1 MRLPSSIGH
10 GRQTNLVEGVLRLG
24 TSPSSASRRPLV
36 IDGEDFGAS
45 VPKFSRGKNLLLKS
59 LSFADC
65 RELLSALCHVMKV
78 IAKYS
83 DSTLSRIQYKKLVM
97 HIRRTIDDVGSEY
110 ISDDHLEVRVT
121 CAFNCLLL
129 TFSVGTYTRA
139 GCSRPPASKTSGTAQ
154 RARPG

>member
-1 MRLPSSIGH
+1 VRFPSSIDHGH
-10 GRQTNLVEGVLRLG
+10 QADLVEGVLRLG
-24 TSPSSASRRPLV
+24 TSPGSASRRPLV

-65 RELLSALCHVMKV
+65 RELLSALCQVMKV

-83 DSTLSRIQYKKLVM
+83 DSTLNRIQYKKLVIR
-97 HIRRTIDDVGSEY
+97 IRRTVDDVGSQH

-121 CAFNCLLL
+121 HVFNCLLL
-129 TFSVGTYTRA
+129 TSV
-139 GCSRPPASKTSGTAQ
+139 
-154 RARPG
+154 